1 MIINIDK
8 DICTGCREC
17 AEICPAYAI
26 NGEQGKPQE
35 IDYDKC
41 VMCGQCVQK
50 CKSYLSLIEQGPE
63 AYNKKRAERNLPET
77 VKEPLFAAYNNCNLN
92 KVKAALA
99 DKNVFTVVQCA
110 PAVRVGI
117 AEDFGNQL
125 GSLAAKKLAASL
137 RRLGFDRVYDTNFTA
152 DLTIMEE
159 GTELIQRITQN
170 KGKLPM
176 FTSCCPAWVSFLER
190 NYPEL
195 KDHLSSCKS
204 PQQMGAV
211 FKTYGAKIDNVE
223 PSKMYVVSVM
233 PCTCKEFECNR
244 EEMKD
249 SGFKDVD
256 VAITTRELAYLL
268 KEMNIDFNSLPDE
281 DYDQPMGIYTGAGTI
296 FGATGGVMEAAI
308 RTGYELITGKPVPE
322 IDITAVRG
330 GEGFRT
336 ATLKVGDLEL
346 KVGIVSGLKNVVP
359 VLDALQEGNLDLHFI
374 EVMTCPVGCVS
385 GGGQPKLLLDSDKPA
400 AYQSRTKATYD
411 HDKELPLRKSHEN
424 PAITKIYEDYLG
436 KPNGEISHHILHTKY
451 CTGANNHQK

>member
-50 CKSYLSLIEQGPE
+50 CKSYLSLIEQGQE
-63 AYNKKRAERNLPET
+63 AYNKKRAERNLPES
-77 VKEPLFAAYNNCNLN
+77 VKEPLFAAYNNCNIN
-92 KVKAALA
+92 KVRAALA
-99 DKNVFTVVQCA
+99 DKDVFTVVQCA

-137 RRLGFDRVYDTNFTA
+137 RKLGFDRVYDTNFTA

-159 GTELIQRITQN
+159 GTELIQRITKK

-176 FTSCCPAWVSFLER
+176 FTSCCPAWVTFLER

-211 FKTYGAKIDNVE
+211 FKTYGAKIDNAD
-223 PSKMYVVSVM
+223 PSKMFVVSVM

-249 SGFKDVD
+249 SGYKDVD

-268 KEMNIDFNSLPDE
+268 KDMNIDFNALPDE
-281 DYDQPMGIYTGAGTI
+281 DYDQPLGVYTGAGTI

-308 RTGYELITGKPVPE
+308 RTGYELITGNPVPE
-322 IDITAVRG
+322 IDIDAVRG

-359 VLDALQEGNLDLHFI
+359 VLDDLQSGKLDLHFI

-400 AYQSRTKATYD
+400 AYASRTKATYD
-411 HDKELPLRKSHEN
+411 HDKELSLRKSHEN
-424 PAITKIYEDYLG
+424 PEITKIYDEFLG
-436 KPNGEISHHILHTKY
+436 KPNGEVSHHLLHTKY
-451 CTGANNHQK
+451 CTGVNNHKK